1 MSEYIEVGQPLQFT
15 DPNTPTRVGEIV
27 ENVSDIYNIP
37 SPRLGMQVFVKSE
50 KKSFVITSLKNKVI
64 GGVDVPEAAVEA
76 FEPVGAKS
84 ITWNNDND
92 PSNKNDFVVAGVYDI
107 KGERTRIDDN
117 LPILNTGSGH
127 SFNARLTVLD
137 SSISG
142 SGKDDDKCITQV
154 LSFSNRLGQGEVYI
168 RTGKG
173 SSLDSLSWEKWSTLQ
188 RNVNVGSIDQA
199 KMDDLTDN
207 GIYSGILSTTGET
220 FVIICINNYA
230 IAQQVGVQHIS
241 HLKYSLVVGTG
252 EVKIEKRTRDAYG
265 IWTEWENIGGGSTLP
280 EATVDTVGG
289 VRLGTNNDNQFIPLV
304 NISNNGTGV
313 GIKLNS
319 NHFVSVS
326 GSLKLN
332 YNRSLRNEGFYGV
345 GVALGTFT
353 NFSSGLIIPC
363 VIGTGQSL
371 DGSTWNTPSVG
382 ILYNKEQF
390 CLKYNGL
397 NLKDDIGAG
406 ITKITWDSSSNMNDF
421 KTPGVYDIYG
431 ERTRQD
437 DNLPILNASSG
448 HSIAARLT
456 VVAST
461 LQPDNNEICVTQF
474 LQLSNRVGGEGATY
488 VRTYNENNNSMNGW
502 SPWQKQMGMVETL
515 INSDTATVGQEIFS
529 DVAQKIGDGLNGM
542 IDNGIYSGIYIDKLS
557 YTGNSSLYYLS
568 GPPTFVET
576 FVLVVINDY
585 AASGNLNLPRHI
597 TQLKYAVDAMTGQST
612 VKKRVGTGDDIIS
625 WGDWEDIGGGGSVT
639 IEVSYSTLLNL
650 RDTESLIPGMKY
662 RITDYITTTA
672 QENTVS
678 AGKPFDI
685 IVTADTI
692 NSLNENAAA
701 CQNKDDGY
709 FDDINFSAWELKY
722 CLDNDTSR
730 FAWADAENGK
740 GVIYHMKDEHNNECP
755 YDFKNIMF
763 VRYKLNAPTVGGYPN
778 EWQNRMSENI
788 NKMFEANQ
796 LSYLWHG
803 VSDED
808 DCYWEDEMSEVIS
821 SPTGEAKAFFTFS
834 NVIDDVVTDKSKT
847 PKCHSNIIKESY
859 QGNLLALN
867 NNVFFSTVV
876 TNDCN
881 SNSFGNDCNYNGF
894 FDDGSYAFD
903 DNENEYLYDGIPLD
917 YVQNNKF
924 GDGCSH
930 LLIYNVS
937 EVGPDES
944 IQNLNIAQGFSSI
957 SIDTA
962 NGVFYPEVIEI
973 DTVGQDYEIKI
984 ARNSKGDVKIYCE
997 ADLIL

>member
-1 MSEYIEVGQPLQFT
+1 MSKINKVVVKGVSYDIEDAYARKKVDSELPLNIIKADVADMNYIVQAG
-15 DPNTPTRVGEIV
+15 
-27 ENVSDIYNIP
+27 IYNIDNKRIYDN
-37 SPRLGMQVFVKSE
+37 SPIDNQGTISARMTVLVTESDG
-50 KKSFVITSLKNKVI
+50 NKV
-64 GGVDVPEAAVEA
+64 
-76 FEPVGAKS
+76 
-84 ITWNNDND
+84 
-92 PSNKNDFVVAGVYDI
+92 
-107 KGERTRIDDN
+107 
-117 LPILNTGSGH
+117 
-127 SFNARLTVLD
+127 
-137 SSISG
+137 
-142 SGKDDDKCITQV
+142 ITQV
-154 LSFSNRLGQGEVYI
+154 LNLNNNVGGEGNVYI
-168 RTGKG
+168 RSCQNGEWKAWGKLQTNVEVG
-173 SSLDSLSWEKWSTLQ
+173 VVNQEQLDAL
-188 RNVNVGSIDQA
+188 V
-199 KMDDLTDN
+199 DN
-207 GIYSGILSTTGET
+207 GIYSGVLSTTGET

-280 EATVDTVGG
+280 EATPDTIGG
-289 VRLGTNNDNQFIPLV
+289 VRLGSGHFGYLPIRNIDDNPYSGL
-304 NISNNGTGV
+304 
-313 GIKLNS
+313 GIKLGTKRRDFN
-319 NHFVSVS
+319 VVPLVLGEKLT
-326 GSLKLN
+326 GSYMWDTSWDMNFLGIPIDTRYFNLT
-332 YNRSLRNEGFYGV
+332 SYGL
-345 GVALGTFT
+345 ALG
-353 NFSSGLIIPC
+353 SG
-363 VIGTGQSL
+363 V
-371 DGSTWNTPSVG
+371 
-382 ILYNKEQF
+382 
-390 CLKYNGL
+390 NG
-397 NLKDDIGAG
+397 DSA
-406 ITKITWDSSSNMNDF
+406 TKVTWDADSNMNDF
-421 KTPGVYDIYG
+421 IIAGVYDIYG

-474 LQLSNRVGGEGATY
+474 LQLSNRVGGDGATY
-488 VRTYNENNNSMNGW
+488 VRTYNENNNGMNGW
-502 SPWQKQMGMVETL
+502 SAWQKQIGMVETL

-557 YTGNSSLYYLS
+557 YTGTSSLYYLS

-585 AASGNLNLPRHI
+585 AASGKLNLPRHI

-881 SNSFGNDCNYNGF
+881 SNSFGNDCNSNSFGDYCYYNSFGNYCNYNSFGNDCNSNSFGNNCYYNSFGNNCYSNSFCNNCYSNSFGNNCYSNGF